1 MTLFSIYDEI
11 LSHRLSLNFFSS
23 FSENRFQVLDYA
35 TRKMT
40 QVEEPHDTDLNVEHM
55 FSLVLLE
62 NSDGKTKEFLMAG
75 NSE

>member
-1 MTLFSIYDEI
+1 
-11 LSHRLSLNFFSS
+11 
-23 FSENRFQVLDYA
+23 
-35 TRKMT
+35 MT
-40 QVEEPHDTDLNVEHM
+40 QVDEAEECDMNVDHV